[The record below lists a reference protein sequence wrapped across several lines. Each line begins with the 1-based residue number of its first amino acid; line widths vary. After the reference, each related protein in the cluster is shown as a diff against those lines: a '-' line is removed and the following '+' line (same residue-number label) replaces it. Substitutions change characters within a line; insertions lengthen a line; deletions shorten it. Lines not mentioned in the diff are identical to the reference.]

1 MATQTE
7 VGRLIDE
14 YEQRD
19 AIHIAIAPVV
29 AHEKLFPGQDVGLV
43 DGGKAGVC
51 TKPIG
56 IVDPFLKVPVFPDQR
71 FFLFLYPNTITSLK
85 HNWTHPAF
93 ETVKPDG
100 LADISRQWIERFAVQ
115 HGETVDVIM
124 DAAKDHLETGDYLC
138 RGEKFEGEYVP
149 DEFWH
154 HYEIVTGQPTY
165 GKGSNFFTC
174 SC

>member
-1 MATQTE
+1 MAVQTE

-14 YEQRD
+14 HEQRD

-29 AHEKLFPGQDVGLV
+29 ASEKLFPGQDIGLV
-43 DGGKAGVC
+43 NGNACVC

-56 IVDPFLKVPVFPDQR
+56 IVDPFLKAPVFPEQR
-71 FFLFLYPNTITSLK
+71 FFMFLYPNTITSLK
-85 HNWTHPAF
+85 HSWTHPAF
-93 ETVKPDG
+93 ETVK
-100 LADISRQWIERFAVQ
+100 LKSLVDISRQWIERFADQ
-115 HGETVDVIM
+115 HCETAEVIM
-124 DAAKDHLETGDYLC
+124 DAARGFLETGDYLC

-154 HYEIVTGQPTY
+154 HYEIVTGKSTE